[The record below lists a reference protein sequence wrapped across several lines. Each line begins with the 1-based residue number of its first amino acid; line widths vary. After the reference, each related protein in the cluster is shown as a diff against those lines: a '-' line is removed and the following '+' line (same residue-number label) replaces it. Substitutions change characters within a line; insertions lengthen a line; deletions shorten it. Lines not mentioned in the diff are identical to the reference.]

1 MTSRSL
7 GSSSTSRIVW
17 DIDRHSAAERETERE
32 GRAAAGLAAAFHAT
46 VVARHYGIDL
56 REPETAA
63 GFLGR
68 EEGVED
74 FLLHLG
80 TDPSAGVAARDRQLA
95 FRPHPTVPELS
106 VQGRGERAG
115 DPAPRVCDVARQ
127 RVGAF
132 REPCAHLT

>member
-63 GFLGR
+63 VFLGR

-80 TDPSAGVAARDRQLA
+80 TDPGAGVADRDRQLA
-95 FRPHPTVPELS
+95 LRPQQADPDLS
-106 VQGRGERAG
+106 ALG
-115 DPAPRVCDVARQ
+115 
-127 RVGAF
+127 
-132 REPCAHLT
+132 H